1 MFGKQIIIVSADDE
15 PKDKLLAGGL
25 FSCRENAGS
34 VRYIDK
40 CHSFQLSIFSRTAT
54 QHFQTTWLCKVPHI
68 I

>member
-1 MFGKQIIIVSADDE
+1 MLGKKIIIVSADDE

>member
-40 CHSFQLSIFSRTAT
+40 CHSFQLSIFWRTLT